1 MVDQRMKIESVKAYP
16 VGLPLEENLRWGAMS
31 VSTKGGIIVEVTTSD
46 GLVGIG
52 EAGFSAEYFPTVGPL
67 VNNQLG
73 PMITGRDPREISA
86 LWHDMMRAT
95 HMWGRRGVETY
106 ALSGIDMALWDLL
119 GKITEQP
126 VHRLLGTY
134 KPSVRAYFAPSLK
147 DADKSVTEAVA
158 AVNAGYTAVKL
169 RVERDLKEAVHLVES
184 VRDAVGPDVDLMVD
198 ANMAYDRRGA
208 LALAKE
214 LHQLQ
219 VAWLEEPIL
228 SRSLSQ
234 YVSSHAW
241 LADRVDIP
249 LAGGESLLTRY
260 EYIDLMSE
268 LPFDIIQPD
277 AASVGGISELKRVAD
292 MASAWNLQCVPHIG
306 CSSGTGIGL
315 AAGLQVILSCE
326 NTPLIEVD
334 AYGGLGWEG
343 FLENPPLVESG
354 QLWAS
359 DAVGIGVTIADGAIE
374 RFSVSIGAKG

>member
-1 MVDQRMKIESVKAYP
+1 MKIESVKARP

-31 VSTKGGIIVEVTTSD
+31 VSTKGGILVEVTTSD

-52 EAGFSAEYFPTVGPL
+52 EAGFSAEYFPIVGPL

-73 PMITGRDPREISA
+73 PMVTGRDPRDISA
-86 LWHDMMRAT
+86 LWHDMMRST

-147 DADKSVTEAVA
+147 DTEKSVTEALA
-158 AVNAGYTAVKL
+158 AAEAGYTAIKL
-169 RVERDLKEAVHLVES
+169 RVAGDLKEAVDLVAS
-184 VRDAVGPDVDLMVD
+184 VRSAVGPDVDLMVD

-208 LALAKE
+208 LALARE

-228 SRSLSQ
+228 SRSLST
-234 YVSSHAW
+234 YVSAHAW

-260 EYIDLMSE
+260 EYVDLMSE
-268 LPFDIIQPD
+268 LPFDIVQPD

-326 NTPLIEVD
+326 NAPLIEVD

-343 FLENPPLVESG
+343 FLENPLVVEDG
-354 QLWAS
+354 RLWAN
-359 DAVGIGVTIADGAIE
+359 DGAGIGVAIADGAIE
-374 RFSVSIGAKG
+374 RFSVTIGAQE

>member
-1 MVDQRMKIESVKAYP
+1 MKIESVKARP

-31 VSTKGGIIVEVTTSD
+31 VSTKGGILVEVTTSD

-73 PMITGRDPREISA
+73 PMVTGRDPRDISA
-86 LWHDMMRAT
+86 LWHDMMRST

-147 DADKSVTEAVA
+147 DTEKSVTEALA
-158 AVNAGYTAVKL
+158 AAEAGYTAIKL
-169 RVERDLKEAVHLVES
+169 RVAGDLKEAVDLVAS
-184 VRDAVGPDVDLMVD
+184 VRSAVGPDVDLMVD

-208 LALAKE
+208 LALARE

-228 SRSLSQ
+228 SRSLST
-234 YVSSHAW
+234 YVSAHAW

-260 EYIDLMSE
+260 EYVDLMSE
-268 LPFDIIQPD
+268 LPFDIVQPD

-326 NTPLIEVD
+326 NAPLIEVD

-343 FLENPPLVESG
+343 FLENPLVVEDG
-354 QLWAS
+354 RLWAN
-359 DAVGIGVTIADGAIE
+359 DGAGIGVAIADGAIE
-374 RFSVSIGAKG
+374 RFSVTIGAQE

>member
-1 MVDQRMKIESVKAYP
+1 MKIESVTARP

-31 VSTKGGIIVEVTTSD
+31 VSTKGGILVTVTTSD

-67 VNNQLG
+67 VNDQLG
-73 PMITGRDPREISA
+73 PMITGRDPRDISA

-106 ALSGIDMALWDLL
+106 ALSGIDIALWDLF
-119 GKITEQP
+119 GKITAQP
-126 VHRLLGTY
+126 VHRLLGSY

-147 DADKSVTEAVA
+147 DVERSVAEAREA
-158 AVNAGYTAVKL
+158 ASAGYTAIKL
-169 RVERDLKEAVHLVES
+169 RVDGDLHGAVRLVES
-184 VRDAVGPDVDLMVD
+184 VREAVGPEVDLMVD

-208 LALAKE
+208 LVLAKE
-214 LHQLQ
+214 LQQLQ

-228 SRSLSQ
+228 SRSLST
-234 YVSSHAW
+234 YVSAHAW
-241 LADRVDIP
+241 LADRVDLP

-326 NTPLIEVD
+326 NAPLIEVD

-343 FLENPPLVESG
+343 FLEDPLVVEDG
-354 QLWAS
+354 RLWATEG
-359 DAVGIGVTIADGAIE
+359 VGIGVTIAEGGVE
-374 RFSVSIGAKG
+374 RFSVEIGSRD